1 MNRERRYREQ
11 LAIWRELSAQ
21 ERAEVREHAANC
33 PECARR
39 LAAYQEQ
46 DALLCALPDPIARAR
61 FRDLGCHV
69 VPGRQRRA
77 VRAFVPALT
86 LLLLLA
92 LGFGAASAS
101 ADALPG
107 DPLYPVKLHLEA
119 GRRLLTVDPED
130 QRALDARYAERR
142 RTEAEALVALG
153 RNAEMEIAGTLAG
166 IADDRWMIGGLLVT
180 VPAELCQG
188 QNPAPGE
195 WVQMHVR
202 IVGGE
207 IRALTVGL
215 RPETPSAAPPVPSAA
230 PLDRGSPAPTQ
241 PPEGAG
247 GERGDALMP
256 TTPTEHVVSPIPS
269 GTGLATATAPVAP
282 VPEGTGLPAERT
294 GRAPDEGRPHA
305 SRTPS
310 AGSTSAQSGH
320 RP

>member
-153 RNAEMEIAGTLAG
+153 RSAEMEIAGTLAG

-180 VPAELCQG
+180 VPAELWQG

-247 GERGDALMP
+247 GERGDALVP
-256 TTPTEHVVSPIPS
+256 TTPTEHVISPIPS
-269 GTGLATATAPVAP
+269 GAGPAATAAPVTPAP
-282 VPEGTGLPAERT
+282 EATGSREQREERTPVEGLPQ
-294 GRAPDEGRPHA
+294 P
-305 SRTPS
+305 SLTPS
-310 AGSTSAQSGH
+310 PGRTAAQGGR